1 MNKKSLAAPS
11 LWRSLVKMKLF
22 VLLGLWLCV
31 AGFAQAQD
39 PFGFGNR
46 NGPARVEV
54 ELVSDTRAIVPGQPF
69 FLALKMVHGPG
80 WHTYWTNPGT
90 GMPTKIAWE
99 LPAGFEVGPQI
110 SPIPKVKED
119 AIGNTHTYYDTVY
132 HVYQVTPPSDL
143 EADTVTFNGKASW
156 LQCEEDRCDPPKS
169 APVDITLAVDSQ
181 VDVNS
186 EAKASIEAVLGQQA
200 KPLDAWTVSS
210 SQTEETFIFTLT
222 PGEGVN
228 ADPGAVYVFEE
239 GQLLASETPTVTKDG
254 DNLVVTTN
262 KDEEGEIT
270 ELKGFLYAPNGWL
283 AGDGSPKAMPLM
295 AAAVATGGT
304 AVAQEG
310 TSSVPSGQAFY
321 KTLDPEKG
329 KAAIKEMRSWGV
341 VGLGGAEIKE
351 SGFLLMMLF
360 AFVGGMILN
369 LMPCVFP
376 VIGIKIM
383 GFVQQAGDDKALIRK
398 HGLVYAAGVIVSLW
412 VLVAVLLGL
421 RFAGEQI
428 GWGFQFQ
435 EPKFVAFMLLVMFIF
450 ALNLFGLFE
459 IGTAL
464 TSAGSN
470 VDDKGYKGSFFSGI
484 LAVLVAT
491 PCTGPFM
498 GAALSFA
505 VSTPIYAFP
514 IFTAL
519 AVGLALPYVLLSWY
533 PVLVEKLP
541 RPGPWMET
549 FKQFMAFPLFATAIW
564 LLAIFSKSTGE
575 GAVTWM
581 LAGLLGVGFG
591 LWVYGRYGTL
601 IQKVRTQWV
610 ARATAIACIGLFGWT
625 TLQAVSIERA
635 VSTGDTVEKFGMT
648 WHKYSPEKVVALHNE
663 GKGIFID
670 FTASW

>member
-1 MNKKSLAAPS
+1 
-11 LWRSLVKMKLF
+11 MKLF

>member
-11 LWRSLVKMKLF
+11 LWRFLVTMKLF
-22 VLLGLWLCV
+22 VLLGLWLCM
-31 AGFAQAQD
+31 AGWAHAQD

-46 NGPARVEV
+46 NGPKPVKL
-54 ELVSDTRAIVPGQPF
+54 ELVSDTHAIVPGQPF
-69 FLALKMVHGPG
+69 YLALKMMHGPG

-90 GMPTKIAWE
+90 GMPTKVAWE
-99 LPAGFEVGPQI
+99 LPDGFEVGPQI

-119 AIGNTHTYYDTVY
+119 SIGNTHTYYDTVY
-132 HVYQVTPPSDL
+132 HVYQVTPPATL
-143 EADTVTFNGKASW
+143 EGETVTLNGKASW
-156 LQCEEDRCDPPKS
+156 LQCEVDRCDPPKS

-181 VDVNS
+181 VEVNT
-186 EAKASIEAVLGQQA
+186 EANASIEAVLSQQA
-200 KPLDAWTVSS
+200 EPLDAWTVSL
-210 SQTEETFIFTLT
+210 SQTDESFTFTLT
-222 PGEGVN
+222 PGDGAN

-239 GQLLASETPTVTKDG
+239 DQMLASETPKVTKDG
-254 DNLVVTTN
+254 NDIVVSTT
-262 KDEEGEIT
+262 KDVEEEIT

-283 AGDGSPKAMPLM
+283 DGEESPKAMPLV
-295 AAAVATGGT
+295 AAAVATGDTG
-304 AVAQEG
+304 VAEEETG
-310 TSSVPSGQAFY
+310 SVPSGQAFY

-341 VGLGGAEIKE
+341 VGLGGTEVKE

-360 AFVGGMILN
+360 AFIGGMILN

-435 EPKFVAFMLLVMFIF
+435 EPKFVAFMLLVMFVF
-450 ALNLFGLFE
+450 GLNLSGLFE
-459 IGTAL
+459 IGTSL
-464 TSAGSN
+464 TGAGSD

-505 VSTPIYAFP
+505 VSKPIYAFP

-564 LLAIFSKSTGE
+564 LLAIFTKGTGE
-575 GAVTWM
+575 GSVTWM
-581 LAGLLGVGFG
+581 LAGLLVVGFG
-591 LWVYGRYGTL
+591 LWIYGRYGTL
-601 IQKVRTQWV
+601 MQKARTQWI
-610 ARATAIACIGLFGWT
+610 ARATAIACICLFGWT
-625 TLQAVSIERA
+625 TVKAIAIERA